1 MKVGRREYALGE
13 DEDCIRMLLMCYT
26 YTNKNAKK
34 NLINIYA
41 AAQRLYGCA
50 EKCIQ
55 DVDVSL
61 NI

>member
-13 DEDCIRMLLMCYT
+13 DEDCIRMLLMYIHT
-26 YTNKNAKK
+26 YTNKNAK

-41 AAQRLYGCA
+41 AAQKLYGCA